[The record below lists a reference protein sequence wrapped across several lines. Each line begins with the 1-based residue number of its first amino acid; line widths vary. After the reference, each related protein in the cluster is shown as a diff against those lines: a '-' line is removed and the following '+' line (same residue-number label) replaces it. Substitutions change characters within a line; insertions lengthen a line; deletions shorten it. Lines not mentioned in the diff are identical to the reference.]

1 MLLGSHEDIPNR
13 LLYGGQQYDA
23 ETEQYY
29 LRVRYYNP
37 VIGRFMQED
46 TYRGDGLNLYAYCA
60 NNPVIYY
67 DPSGRNACKK
77 FPNAKENVQ
86 QENVTAEEGG
96 LVKDGLG
103 KISGKKYKVTQDGLN
118 YIKKYLTEQGFIE
131 DYENQAMLDRL
142 KIALE
147 NGEKIT
153 GADAVFYTHEIKEAQ
168 IVYSGILQ
176 EDAHKMAL
184 RYYEVSPFSV
194 YHPDV
199 IKMKPEWWN
208 NSWFEFWNIER

>member
-1 MLLGSHEDIPNR
+1 
-13 LLYGGQQYDA
+13 
-23 ETEQYY
+23 
-29 LRVRYYNP
+29 
-37 VIGRFMQED
+37 
-46 TYRGDGLNLYAYCA
+46 
-60 NNPVIYY
+60 
-67 DPSGRNACKK
+67 
-77 FPNAKENVQ
+77 
-86 QENVTAEEGG
+86 
-96 LVKDGLG
+96 
-103 KISGKKYKVTQDGLN
+103 
-118 YIKKYLTEQGFIE
+118 
-131 DYENQAMLDRL
+131 MLDRL